1 MKINSYRRIWGCLG
15 IQGQVSHPLASVCV
29 QHSGVRRE
37 TIVFVFVFVFL
48 LYLYIHLCLHFYFQL
63 YLYLSWSWSGLTVT
77 IMSMF
82 PTFQCQERN
91 HCLCLWIC
99 IGIFHCI
106 CICIFP
112 CLGQFSQPPSSAC
125 PQHSSVRRET
135 TKMPVRE
142 KLGGMLVGDAD
153 KKVECRLKLKW

>member
-1 MKINSYRRIWGCLG
+1 MRMSWNPGSGFTPTSI
-15 IQGQVSHPLASVCV
+15 SVCPTFRC
-29 QHSGVRRE
+29 QERNHCLCLCICLF
-37 TIVFVFVFVFL
+37 IVFI
-48 LYLYIHLCLHFYFQL
+48 Y
-63 YLYLSWSWSGLTVT
+63 WSGLTVT

-91 HCLCLWIC
+91 HCLCFWIC

-135 TKMPVRE
+135 TEMPVRE